1 MSNSQEKMQ
10 LKICASF
17 LEQHT
22 KVNNFSL
29 FLTLIALF
37 LFIYFT
43 TINKL
48 STTLLVTLIIVIL
61 LGIYETI
68 LAIRVGFDA
77 AIINHLACQERVGDE
92 ELRSLDKALVDL
104 KLIGELIRE
113 PISERIDGKQNTR
126 DIKTRLQ
133 ACMKLFKKQAL
144 SLVIQLAI
152 LITASLI

>member
-1 MSNSQEKMQ
+1 MSNSQEKIQ
-10 LKICASF
+10 LKIFASF

-29 FLTLIALF
+29 FLTLIAIF
-37 LFIYFT
+37 LLIYFT

-77 AIINHLACQERVGDE
+77 AIINHLACQEHVSDE
-92 ELRSLDKALVDL
+92 ELISLDKTLVDL
-104 KLIGELIRE
+104 NLIRE
-113 PISERIDGKQNTR
+113 LIPERVDGKQNTR

-152 LITASLI
+152 LITASLV